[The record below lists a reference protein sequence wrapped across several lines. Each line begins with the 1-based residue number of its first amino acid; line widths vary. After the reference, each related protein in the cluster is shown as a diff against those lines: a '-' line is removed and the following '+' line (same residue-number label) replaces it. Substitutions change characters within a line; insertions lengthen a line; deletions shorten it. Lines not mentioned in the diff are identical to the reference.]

1 MEILFFVVGALAG
14 SAVLWAL
21 KKGEIATLKAEGGQ
35 TKEKQEALSEA
46 KQEITKLTENVKN
59 EWAQNK
65 KLEEKNETLRG
76 RCSELERKISQFEE
90 SKERKEKEF
99 EKLVQELNQAKEAL
113 ADERNRIRREDE
125 ERLTEQEEERNRIW
139 NDHENLVLATLRDIC
154 QKPKI
159 GFQFF
164 ENTNL
169 PADFTGELKPDF
181 LIEFLGQY
189 IVFDAK
195 KSKDPKNYIRTQV
208 KETARKLKDNAQI
221 YSIVFFVMPQNEIE
235 ELKETSFFEG
245 GYSFYVV
252 PQYALEPLLA
262 NFKKISEYEKI
273 QEMDPQDR
281 ENIVN
286 LIAGYDRHISFQNA
300 ANILLAKES
309 IDLMQSKERNLAPEL
324 LQEIN
329 IKKQHIRPLSLKPTD
344 IKKLEN
350 LDRQHSEIESMVKPA
365 PDIAKKD
372 IDDAKNSL
380 FS

>member
-1 MEILFFVVGALAG
+1 MEGIIIGLGVLILGGIGTLLYYNIT
-14 SAVLWAL
+14 SKKSPDSENL
-21 KKGEIATLKAEGGQ
+21 KNEL
-35 TKEKQEALSEA
+35 
-46 KQEITKLTENVKN
+46 TKLTADLRNEASSNVK
-59 EWAQNK
+59 
-65 KLEEKNETLRG
+65 LEAKNETLQHQ
-76 RCSELERKISQFEE
+76 CNDLQRKISQFEE
-90 SKERKEKEF
+90 AKERKEKEF
-99 EKLVQELNQAKEAL
+99 EKLVGDLNKANETL
-113 ADERNRIRREDE
+113 EDEKKRIRREDE
-125 ERLTEQEEERNRIW
+125 DRLQQQEEERNRVW

-189 IVFDAK
+189 IIFDAK

-208 KETARKLKDNAQI
+208 KDTAKKLKENTQI

-235 ELKETSFFEG
+235 ELKETSFFEA

-309 IDLMQSKERNLAPEL
+309 IDLMQSKERNLNSEL

-329 IKKQHIRPLSLKPTD
+329 IKKQHIRPLSLRPTD

-350 LDRQHSEIESMVKPA
+350 LDRQHSEIESMIKPT
-365 PDIAKKD
+365 PDVAKKD
-372 IDDAKNSL
+372 LDNAKNSL
-380 FS
+380 FSE